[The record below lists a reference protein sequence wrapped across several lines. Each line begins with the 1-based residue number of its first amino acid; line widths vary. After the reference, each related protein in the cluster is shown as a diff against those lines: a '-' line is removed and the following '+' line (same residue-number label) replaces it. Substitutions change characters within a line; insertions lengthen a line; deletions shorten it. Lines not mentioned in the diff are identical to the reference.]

1 MKRKIVISVAPVAA
15 GSPVDADALAKDM
28 EKCARAGASMC
39 HLHCRRPDGS
49 LTPDTDY
56 MYECFDKILARTDL
70 VVQVSTGGVSEMDIR
85 QRCLPLDYPKTETA
99 SLNAGTTN
107 LRDAVYLNT
116 FDDIAY
122 CAKAVYQRGIIPDVE
137 VFDIGM
143 INNIQLTADRL
154 PFRRPIFYNLVFGHK
169 GGMQPTID
177 SLIAFRSMVPKDA
190 CWGVT
195 HYGRDNW
202 DFLAAAIAMG
212 AKTVR
217 IGFEDSNYMDENQ
230 YADHNYQLV
239 ERLVTLVKAM
249 GLSPATPDETRKIMG
264 TLPK

>member
-107 LRDAVYLNT
+107 LGDAVYLNT

-230 YADHNYQLV
+230 
-239 ERLVTLVKAM
+239 
-249 GLSPATPDETRKIMG
+249 LSACRTPGHLSEGDGPFPGHTG
-264 TLPK
+264 